1 MEYYPQG
8 AQGVAFG
15 AHAGLGRMHLPAA
28 PVAPVAV
35 PPAQVPPDPRQVGMD
50 EQVYLLVL
58 DLQKG
63 YSGSSEKGDE
73 RENALLDP
81 WRGERR
87 LCRFQQK
94 GPWQSESIQAP
105 ILWHSWGSVVALI
118 QEIVSIYPHL
128 ANSAAQPQLTANAS
142 NRVCNSLALM
152 QCLASHPE
160 TRPLFLSLGWA
171 EHPAEQVKAQIPLL
185 LYPFLNTVSADRPF
199 EYLRLTSL
207 GVIGA
212 LVKVDDP
219 EVISFL
225 LQTEIIPLIMENGS
239 ELSKT
244 VATFIVQKLLLD
256 DQGLQYVCFT
266 AERFYA
272 VAKVLAKMVEV
283 LVQLPSI
290 RLLKHVVRCYLRL
303 CDSAIAKERLPES
316 ILSSLEEDPATKRWL
331 VTLLTTLQ
339 LAYEFLSPD
348 LKQDRELARV
358 AVTQETWRETPGVK
372 AYKAVQQKGSALEFV
387 PHFAN
392 DLMLVSAA
400 VRNDPGA
407 FHWASKELQ
416 ANREVWLQVCPERLE
431 HWKNLASV
439 EKELHLEGTVLR
451 MADPLLK
458 KDPEMIFQAAVQNR
472 QVLEQLDPSTW
483 RSKDF
488 MLRLAREDLGVL
500 RFAEWQS
507 REDAMEA
514 LEELRADKDIVLE
527 AVGHSGRALQF
538 ASAELRSDREVVLK
552 ALAQE
557 RTALLFAAEHL
568 RRDKAI
574 WLYDGEEPPFF
585 EPPPE
590 EEENPAK
597 WGRERKDL
605 QGSTKM
611 GT

>member
-73 RENALLDP
+73 RENALL
-81 WRGERR
+81 ELSKRR
-87 LCRFQQK
+87 
-94 GPWQSESIQAP
+94 ESLQDLAP

-160 TRPLFLSLGWA
+160 TRPLFL
-171 EHPAEQVKAQIPLL
+171 KAQIPLL

-225 LQTEIIPLIMENGS
+225 LQTEIIPLCLRIMENGS

-303 CDSAIAKERLPES
+303 CDSAIAKEVLKTCLPDGLQSDPSLQRLPES

-339 LAYEFLSPD
+339 Y
-348 LKQDRELARV
+348 R
-358 AVTQETWRETPGVK
+358 
-372 AYKAVQQKGSALEFV
+372 
-387 PHFAN
+387 
-392 DLMLVSAA
+392 
-400 VRNDPGA
+400 
-407 FHWASKELQ
+407 
-416 ANREVWLQVCPERLE
+416 
-431 HWKNLASV
+431 
-439 EKELHLEGTVLR
+439 
-451 MADPLLK
+451 
-458 KDPEMIFQAAVQNR
+458 
-472 QVLEQLDPSTW
+472 
-483 RSKDF
+483 
-488 MLRLAREDLGVL
+488 
-500 RFAEWQS
+500 
-507 REDAMEA
+507 
-514 LEELRADKDIVLE
+514 
-527 AVGHSGRALQF
+527 
-538 ASAELRSDREVVLK
+538 
-552 ALAQE
+552 
-557 RTALLFAAEHL
+557 
-568 RRDKAI
+568 
-574 WLYDGEEPPFF
+574 
-585 EPPPE
+585 
-590 EEENPAK
+590 
-597 WGRERKDL
+597 
-605 QGSTKM
+605 
-611 GT
+611 